1 MHSTLTT
8 ILMIRDKDLR
18 KWGRL
23 SAVMMTILG
32 FFLIGVTIYINNLVF
47 SRIEPSMHSSRA
59 VEEKMVKRIADEK
72 LRDAFYASL
81 ESNHEI
87 DQSWLKMIR
96 AFLILIGIG
105 SLLLFYTAALSW
117 RSYELALTAS
127 NPHSSCG
134 QVEREIDNPSH

>member
-1 MHSTLTT
+1 MHSTLAT

-32 FFLIGVTIYINNLVF
+32 LFLIGVTFYINNLVF
-47 SRIEPSMHSSRA
+47 ARIEPTMHSSRA
-59 VEEKMVKRIADEK
+59 VEEKMVKRIADQK
-72 LRDAFYASL
+72 LRDAFYESL

-87 DQSWLKMIR
+87 DRSWLKMIR
-96 AFLILIGIG
+96 AFLILTGTG

-117 RSYELALTAS
+117 RSYELALTAY
-127 NPHSSCG
+127 NPHPSCD
-134 QVEREIDNPSH
+134 QVEQEIDKPSH